1 VARVAAEPDCTMSD
15 AAASDSAG
23 ATGEVPPAPI
33 PATFGEY
40 LRAMGPGL
48 VVVLTWL
55 GAGDIVD
62 SAVAGASY
70 GYALMWVLALALIIR
85 WVFVTTIAKYQL
97 CNQHGESVLE
107 GLKRL
112 SPAFPPFIL
121 VSTVV
126 LSHIV
131 GAYMYQGLGESCAAL
146 AGFGAP
152 WVWALGWGIAF
163 YVLLQRP
170 VFGHVEKVFLLFL
183 AVLSI
188 SLIGAAAWSGP
199 SLPALLRGTFGFALP
214 LQRGDFRPEVVAI
227 SLVGAVAG
235 SLANLMYPY
244 FIREKGWNGPA
255 YLKVQ
260 RYDLALGVLVIIVL
274 DLAVWI
280 VGAEELHTRGLPV
293 NSTADLANLLSHT
306 LGTWGR
312 TLIYAGIFAA
322 VASSVAGNAL
332 AYSFIATD
340 AYLLWKPGK
349 GERRPDGYRNHAG
362 YRMMVIWCLF
372 SPIVWVISGKT
383 SFVALTVSVNAL
395 QVLLLPVLAAGMW
408 VLTGSN
414 QFIGPRYRNRWWENL
429 AMGAFLGMSLFGVV
443 GGVTSLL
450 RGLGVAH

>member
-1 VARVAAEPDCTMSD
+1 MPAGVA
-15 AAASDSAG
+15 SAR
-23 ATGEVPPAPI
+23 I
-33 PATFGEY
+33 PATFVEY

-70 GYALMWVLALALIIR
+70 GYALMWVLALALLIR
-85 WVFVTTIAKYQL
+85 WVFVSNIAKYQL
-97 CNQHGESVLE
+97 CNQHRESVME
-107 GLKRL
+107 GMKRL

-121 VSTVV
+121 VATVV
-126 LSHIV
+126 LSHVI

-152 WVWALGWGIAF
+152 WVWALGWGSAF
-163 YVLLQRP
+163 YLLLQRP
-170 VFGHVEKVFLLFL
+170 VFGQVEKVFLLFL
-183 AVLSI
+183 AVLSV
-188 SLIGAAAWSGP
+188 SLIGAAGWSGP
-199 SLPALLRGTFGFALP
+199 DVGGLLRGTLGFQMP
-214 LQRGDFRPEVVAI
+214 PQRGDFHPELVAI

-244 FIREKGWNGPA
+244 FIREKGWTTPA
-255 YLKVQ
+255 HLKVQ

-280 VGAEELHTRGLPV
+280 VGAEELHPRGLTV
-293 NSTADLANLLSHT
+293 GSTADLANLLSHT
-306 LGTWGR
+306 LGAAGR
-312 TLIYAGIFAA
+312 TLIYVGVFAA

-340 AYLLWKPGK
+340 AYLLWRPGK
-349 GERRPDGYRNHAG
+349 GERRPDGYRAHPG
-362 YRMMVIWCLF
+362 YRMMVKWCLF
-372 SPIVWVISGKT
+372 SPIIWVISGKT

-408 VLTGSN
+408 VLTASKR
-414 QFIGPRYRNRWWENL
+414 FIGEEYRNRWWENV
-429 AMGAFLGMSLFGVV
+429 AMGVFLLMALLGAA
-443 GGVTSLL
+443 GGITSLL
-450 RGLGVAH
+450 RGLGHS